1 MIFASMSNYR
11 NIKAWQRARVLS
23 RRVHLLLRKLPL
35 EERVQRGD
43 HLVKTTTQ
51 IRVAIVEGSS
61 HQSSRQFARF
71 LTYAIG
77 SADELGDEFQELVDI
92 DVMPLE
98 DRDLPDECH
107 QIAAMLVAFR
117 KVVLRG
123 TRPPRRT
130 ETQNE
135 ESPNKK
141 RGA

>member
-1 MIFASMSNYR
+1 MSNYR

-35 EERVQRGD
+35 EERIQRGD

-51 IRVAIVEGSS
+51 IRAAIVEGSS
-61 HQSSRQFARF
+61 HGSSPRQFARF

-77 SADELGDEFQELVDI
+77 SADELGDELQELVDI

-107 QIAAMLVAFR
+107 QIAAMLVDFR
-117 KVVLRG
+117 KVVLRN
-123 TRPPRRT
+123 RPQSQRARRRN
-130 ETQNE
+130 QVP
-135 ESPNKK
+135 SNKR